1 VLRAQIWPKRVRR
14 AERPRGEDH
23 SVAFIQPDEGLVR
36 AAQRGDENAFAK
48 LMRDYELPIFNYVLH
63 SVGNYH
69 QAEDLTQD
77 IFLRALR
84 SLPGFSFRSK
94 FTTWLFAIA
103 KNRILDELR
112 TNGRRPSTVDLD
124 DAGPFAVRGLS
135 PDQQAEMGDLWS
147 AIETLEPELKSPLLL
162 RDVVGLR
169 YQEIAETLEIS
180 LPNVRWRIYVAR
192 RRVQLA
198 LGHGDADAAPASRK
212 PAAAA
217 R

>member
-1 VLRAQIWPKRVRR
+1 MRVRR
-14 AERPRGEDH
+14 TGAPGGEDH
-23 SVAFIQPDEGLVR
+23 CTVALAQPDEALVR
-36 AAQRGDENAFAK
+36 AAQRGNESAFAQ
-48 LMRDYELPIFNYVLH
+48 LMSNYELPIFNYVLH

-77 IFLRALR
+77 IFLRALK

-124 DAGPFAVRGLS
+124 DAGPFAVGGLS
-135 PDQQAEMGDLWS
+135 PDQHAEMGDVWS
-147 AIETLEPELKSPLLL
+147 AIETLEPELKMPLLL
-162 RDVVGLR
+162 RDVVGLP
-169 YQEIAETLEIS
+169 YQEIAESLEIS

-198 LGHGDADAAPASRK
+198 LEQDETQAAQAAGAVT
-212 PAAAA
+212 AAAG
-217 R
+217 

>member
-1 VLRAQIWPKRVRR
+1 MRVRR
-14 AERPRGEDH
+14 AGAPGGEDH
-23 SVAFIQPDEGLVR
+23 NTVALRQPDEALLR
-36 AAQRGDENAFAK
+36 SAQRGDETAFAQ

-69 QAEDLTQD
+69 LAEDLTQD

-112 TNGRRPSTVDLD
+112 TNGRRPSTMDLED
-124 DAGPFAVRGLS
+124 VAPVAVRELA
-135 PDQQAEMGDLWS
+135 PDQHAAMSDVWS
-147 AIETLEPELKSPLLL
+147 AIGALETELKMPLLL
-162 RDVVGLR
+162 RDVVGLP
-169 YQEIAETLEIS
+169 YAEIADSLELS
-180 LPNVRWRIYVAR
+180 LANVKWRIYVAR
-192 RRVQLA
+192 RRVQLM
-198 LGHGDADAAPASRK
+198 LEPEEVDAAPVSRR
-212 PAAAA
+212 AAAGA

>member
-1 VLRAQIWPKRVRR
+1 MRVRR
-14 AERPRGEDH
+14 AGPPGGEDH
-23 SVAFIQPDEGLVR
+23 YTVALAQPDDALVR
-36 AAQRGDENAFAK
+36 AAQRGDESAFAQ
-48 LMRDYELPIFNYVLH
+48 LMSNYELPIFNYVLH

-77 IFLRALR
+77 IFLRALK

-112 TNGRRPSTVDLD
+112 NNGRRPSTVDLD

-135 PDQQAEMGDLWS
+135 PDQHAEMGDLWS
-147 AIETLEPELKSPLLL
+147 AIETLEPDLKMPLLL
-162 RDVVGLR
+162 RDVIGLP

-180 LPNVRWRIYVAR
+180 LANVRWRIYVAR

-198 LGHGDADAAPASRK
+198 IDQDETHAAPA
-212 PAAAA
+212 A
-217 R
+217 RTATATAR

>member
-1 VLRAQIWPKRVRR
+1 MRVRR
-14 AERPRGEDH
+14 AGAPGGEDH
-23 SVAFIQPDEGLVR
+23 YTVALAQPDEALVR
-36 AAQRGDENAFAK
+36 AAQRGDESAFAQ
-48 LMRDYELPIFNYVLH
+48 LMSNYELPIFNYVLH

-77 IFLRALR
+77 IFLRALK

-124 DAGPFAVRGLS
+124 DAGPFAVGGLS
-135 PDQQAEMGDLWS
+135 PDQHAEMGDVWS
-147 AIETLEPELKSPLLL
+147 AIETLETELKMPLLL
-162 RDVVGLR
+162 RDVVGLP
-169 YQEIAETLEIS
+169 YQEIAESLEIS

-198 LGHGDADAAPASRK
+198 LEHDETQPARAAG
-212 PAAAA
+212 AATATA

>member
-1 VLRAQIWPKRVRR
+1 MRVRR
-14 AERPRGEDH
+14 VGAPGGEDH
-23 SVAFIQPDEGLVR
+23 STVALAQPEEALVR
-36 AAQRGDENAFAK
+36 AAQRGDENAFAQ

-69 QAEDLTQD
+69 LAEDLTQD

-84 SLPGFSFRSK
+84 SLAGFSFRSK

-112 TNGRRPSTVDLD
+112 NNGRRPSTIDLD

-135 PDQQAEMGDLWS
+135 PDQHAEMGDLWS
-147 AIETLEPELKSPLLL
+147 AIETLEPDLKMPLLL
-162 RDVVGLR
+162 RDVIGLP

-180 LPNVRWRIYVAR
+180 LANVRWRIYVAR

-198 LGHGDADAAPASRK
+198 LEQDETHAAQS
-212 PAAAA
+212 A
-217 R
+217 RTVTATAR